1 LLGTL
6 GFVAL
11 TNYVTSAVSQL
22 QDTAPLDAADASM
35 VEVAFGTFTADLD
48 EVLNTMIQKS
58 LVFEVIPIIGA
69 NLIAVLRELESA
81 LDVSRSL
88 G

>member
-1 LLGTL
+1 
-6 GFVAL
+6 
-11 TNYVTSAVSQL
+11 
-22 QDTAPLDAADASM
+22 M